1 MLINAN
7 VGILF
12 RPANIN
18 TQLARNAIGVG
29 LVEAV
34 FVKTVFR
41 QSYYRYVVVVAL
53 ALSHVRLQ
61 TSARGL

>member
-1 MLINAN
+1 VLINAN

-18 TQLARNAIGVG
+18 TQHDRNAIGVG

-53 ALSHVRLQ
+53 ALTHVRLQ